1 MRDGRM
7 QTAVRDRAT
16 QEDRTRE
23 AKRRLRETALL
34 VFADGGYEAA
44 TLGSISLKAGFSR
57 TLAQYHYPDKKTLAL
72 ELLRDRIVRDNHIQ
86 LVESSP
92 HDTAEQAWAALFTHL
107 NTLKDYYIEMHAGKK
122 LNPRANG
129 EMAIHAAA
137 FISKDDDFR
146 ACVEEQARDQVQRIG
161 QIFETCRRGGW
172 IAKTTNTHA
181 LAILYVQSIWS
192 LAQALYTSPFA
203 RKSIGDAFD
212 QLSLLLNGL
221 KRDTRGA
228 S

>member
-1 MRDGRM
+1 M

-34 VFADGGYEAA
+34 VFADGGYDAA
-44 TLGSISLKAGFSR
+44 SLGSISLKAGFSR

-86 LVESSP
+86 LVESSS

-107 NTLKDYYIEMHAGKK
+107 DTLKNYYIEMHAGKK
-122 LNPRANG
+122 PNPKANG

-137 FISKDDDFR
+137 FISQEEDFR
-146 ACVEEQARDQVQRIG
+146 ACVEEQARDQVQRIE
-161 QIFETCRRGGW
+161 QLLETCRKGGW
-172 IAKTTNTHA
+172 IAKSSNTHA
-181 LAILYVQSIWS
+181 LAILYVQSVWS

-203 RKSIGDAFD
+203 RKSIGEAFD
-212 QLSLLLNGL
+212 QLSLLFRGL
-221 KRDTRGA
+221 KIDALGA